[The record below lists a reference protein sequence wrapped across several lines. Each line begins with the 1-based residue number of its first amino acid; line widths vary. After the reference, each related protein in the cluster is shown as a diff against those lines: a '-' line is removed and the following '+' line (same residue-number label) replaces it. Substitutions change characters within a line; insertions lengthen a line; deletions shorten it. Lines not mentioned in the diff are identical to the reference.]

1 MKSKDIKY
9 VLNIAM
15 RLTVIVAVVV
25 AMLATVNAVTK
36 ERIAENNAASRRAAN
51 LSRVRSSNP
60 LIFPR

>member
-36 ERIAENNAASRRAAN
+36 ERIAENNAASRNAA
-51 LSRVRSSNP
+51 
-60 LIFPR
+60 